1 VSDQVGGLR
10 TSTSSAF
17 ALLALPFLY
26 LTQHLPVTARTGL
39 PPLAAAYFL
48 LGLFVNGP
56 KTLSGIALRQLVPPS
71 MAGTAMGVQGLVG
84 QVGASWAGAP
94 VGFVAQHWGWGAIKH
109 LWAASLLAAA
119 GCLSVPGL
127 LVKAR
132 RVAAQQREKS
142 LGLDEGPL
150 LKLFNY
156 YLPPS
161 PEERAALDAK
171 RKAQQAQ
178 RAAEAA
184 QAARA
189 ERRRRRAEQRSAAAS
204 TLGGLLRR
212 RPGRGQRNGRVDE
225 DEGEGEGEGEEQ
237 GLLQE
242 EPESEVGGEH
252 LGSEDAPEPPS
263 SSSSSSSSSL
273 RRRWLSRRANKQ
285 GEQTEGEV
293 EHQQQQDETQQQQ
306 QQQLQREREQAEEDE
321 EGLDESALTLRQR
334 ITRRARRMRRRLREA
349 VTVTTTDS
357 TEL

>member
-1 VSDQVGGLR
+1 MGGLR
-10 TSTSSAF
+10 TSTSSVF

-109 LWAASLLAAA
+109 LWAASLLATA

-225 DEGEGEGEGEEQ
+225 GEGEGEGEEK

-242 EPESEVGGEH
+242 EPESEAGGEH
-252 LGSEDAPEPPS
+252 LDSEDAPEPPS
-263 SSSSSSSSSL
+263 ASLSSSSSSL

-285 GEQTEGEV
+285 REQSEGEAA
-293 EHQQQQDETQQQQ
+293 EHQQQQQQQDETQQQQ
-306 QQQLQREREQAEEDE
+306 QQLLQREREQAEEDE

-334 ITRRARRMRRRLREA
+334 ITRRARRMRRQLREA

>member
-1 VSDQVGGLR
+1 MGGLR

-26 LTQHLPVTARTGL
+26 ATQHMPVPGL

-132 RVAAQQREKS
+132 RVAAQQRERQVS
-142 LGLDEGPL
+142 LGLGLEEGPL

-156 YLPPS
+156 YLPPT
-161 PEERAALDAK
+161 PEERAKLEAK
-171 RKAQQAQ
+171 RAAQQAQ
-178 RAAEAA
+178 RAQEEQ

-189 ERRRRRAEQRSAAAS
+189 ERRRRRAERRSQAAS
-204 TLGGLLRR
+204 TLQGLLRR
-212 RPGRGQRNGRVDE
+212 RRRRQQDE
-225 DEGEGEGEGEEQ
+225 DEEHEQEHDLLESEAEEEEEQ
-237 GLLQE
+237 QLQQ
-242 EPESEVGGEH
+242 
-252 LGSEDAPEPPS
+252 LDSEDAPEPS
-263 SSSSSSSSSL
+263 
-273 RRRWLSRRANKQ
+273 RRGWLSSRRTKP
-285 GEQTEGEV
+285 EE
-293 EHQQQQDETQQQQ
+293 
-306 QQQLQREREQAEEDE
+306 EEDE
-321 EGLDESALTLRQR
+321 AGQHQQPPSEQEEEVEGGDESALTLRQR

-349 VTVTTTDS
+349 VSVTTTGGS
-357 TEL
+357 TSTTTASEQ